1 MRSSHRSSRH
11 SVARRVGVVAG
22 TIALSLTPLAGCSD
36 DPEPSGGND
45 PIAVTID
52 GGEVTPQ
59 GDRVPVTKEAPV
71 TLEVTSDV
79 AGELHVHAAEEQT
92 FDFEA
97 GSTDIEL
104 ALDQPGIVDVE
115 LHDPDVLVLQL
126 EVR

>member
-1 MRSSHRSSRH
+1 MPTAA
-11 SVARRVGVVAG
+11 VPW
-22 TIALSLTPLAGCSD
+22 LS
-36 DPEPSGGND
+36 
-45 PIAVTID
+45 TID

>member
-1 MRSSHRSSRH
+1 MI
-11 SVARRVGVVAG
+11 VG
-22 TIALSLTPLAGCSD
+22 TIALSLTALAGCSD
-36 DPEPSGGND
+36 DSEPSGGND
-45 PIAVTID
+45 PIAVTLE

-59 GDRVPVTKEAPV
+59 GDRVPVTKGVPV

-92 FDFEA
+92 FDFEI

-104 ALDQPGIVDVE
+104 NLDQPGIVDVE
-115 LHDPDVLVLQL
+115 LHDPDVLVMQL